1 MITVGPMGPGFFIF
15 FQYTKQTGG
24 GSGGGGGANPGDVR
38 QPPQYI
44 SEELERKLYPSRKK
58 YEKYKREDKAHLRKS
73 VEAAYAEFI
82 EDDPML
88 RLMSQ
93 EDKAYI
99 LAQDDIES
107 IIIILLLA

>member
-1 MITVGPMGPGFFIF
+1 MWTADSVQITADQTCWTADGYNGCEI
-15 FQYTKQTGG
+15 TGG
-24 GSGGGGGANPGDVR
+24 GSGGGGGAN
-38 QPPQYI
+38 PPQYI